1 MKLLKNKSFQKALKN
16 AGKVASNPEKI
27 SELISS
33 VTEKISGMD
42 GNKVR
47 INEFMFKV
55 KTFLRLLRAYIN
67 GDYTETP
74 WKSILMIVGSLLYF
88 LMPLD
93 FIPDFIP
100 VMGFADDISILFLV
114 FNMINEDVEDFLEFE
129 KSRETQVSHQDK

>member
-1 MKLLKNKSFQKALKN
+1 MVSLKNKSFQKALKN
-16 AGKVASNPEKI
+16 AGKIASNPEKI

-33 VTEKISGMD
+33 VTDKISGMD

-55 KTFLRLLRAYIN
+55 RTFLRLLRAYIN
-67 GDYTETP
+67 GEYTETP

-100 VMGFADDISILFLV
+100 IMGLADDISILFLV

-129 KSRETQVSHQDK
+129 KSRQTHASHQDE